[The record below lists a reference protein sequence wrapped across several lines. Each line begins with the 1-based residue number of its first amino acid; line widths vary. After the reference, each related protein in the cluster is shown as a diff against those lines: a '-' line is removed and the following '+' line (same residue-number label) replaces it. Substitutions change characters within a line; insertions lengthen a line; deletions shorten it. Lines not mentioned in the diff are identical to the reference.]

1 MILEDKRAQ
10 QPEEARRGRPGRRST
25 KERTEAVLALIAG
38 KKSVDVLSKQFG
50 VSATT
55 IESWRASALEGIELA
70 MRRGSEPSRR
80 ERELEREVMSL
91 KEALTDTSIQLALI
105 KQAIKNREQHRPSQP
120 PRSSR

>member
-1 MILEDKRAQ
+1 
-10 QPEEARRGRPGRRST
+10 
-25 KERTEAVLALIAG
+25 
-38 KKSVDVLSKQFG
+38 
-50 VSATT
+50 
-55 IESWRASALEGIELA
+55 

-80 ERELEREVMSL
+80 ERELEREVASL